1 MSKFLYKAYGLIL
14 QTDFEISFL
23 KKLDATSCQID
34 VYIKENGFNEEIIHQ
49 YQSNDVSIDLFLEE
63 HETLV
68 SYKKNLGIFHIRN
81 GNIVNYKK
89 NKNAHNDEFARV
101 VLNTVMSYILYQRN
115 FLVIHSS
122 GVEGGEDISLFVG
135 ASGSGKSSLA
145 YDIAKKGSYK
155 IISEDFIPI
164 KYVNNNLFLK
174 SSYPVI
180 KLDENIV
187 DSNLND
193 KKIFKSL
200 TDPFK
205 RSVYLNDNFVESPS
219 KKIKKIFFL
228 EWGEQSF
235 VEEIS
240 TNDAFKK
247 LYSNTVRYLPPEKFL
262 KNESNILKI
271 KSKLFNQA
279 TCYSLSRRRESLKMQ
294 YKLLENF
301 L

>member
-1 MSKFLYKAYGLIL
+1 MSKFFYKAYGLIL
-14 QTDFEISFL
+14 NTDFQISFL
-23 KKLDATSCQID
+23 KKLITIPNHVD
-34 VYIKENGFNEEIIHQ
+34 VYIREECLDISISNH
-49 YQSNDVSIDLFLEE
+49 YQPKDDSIDLFFEE
-63 HETLV
+63 HNTLV
-68 SYKKNLGIFHIRN
+68 SYKKDIGIFHVKN
-81 GNIVNYKK
+81 GNSISYNKDK
-89 NKNAHNDEFARV
+89 NINHDEFSRV
-101 VLNTVMSYILYQRN
+101 ILNTVMSYILYQRN

-122 GVEGGEDISLFVG
+122 GIEGGEDISLFVG
-135 ASGSGKSSLA
+135 GSGSGKSSLA

-164 KYVNNNLFLK
+164 KCINNDLELK

-180 KLDENIV
+180 KLDESIA
-187 DSNLND
+187 DSNFDN

-228 EWGEQSF
+228 EWGDRSF

-240 TNDAFKK
+240 TDEAFKK

-279 TCYSLSRRRESLKMQ
+279 TCYSFSRRKEGLKMQ
-294 YKLLENF
+294 YKLLKKF